1 MVNPLNVLSS
11 RLRMRHIRLLT
22 VLGECGSLRKA
33 AEIMSQTQ
41 PALTKS
47 LHEIEELIGEPL
59 FSRTPKGL
67 QPNTLGEALT
77 RYARLVYADLG
88 GVHKELTALRSGS
101 IGNIHIGGL
110 SALTNSLL
118 PETIAFLKN
127 EHPSLNISVEVE
139 TSDLL
144 VKALEQDKLD
154 LVIARIPENHPSEN
168 LNFVAFDAEVIVP
181 VASSGHPEMRNSE
194 LTLEALRKYCWVIQ
208 PQPAPLR
215 MFFHQLFRDA
225 QTSLP
230 VSTIET
236 SSTLLALS
244 LLKGSAMVSLQPVS
258 LINYYE
264 KMNIIGRLPISL
276 SIKMNA
282 YGLITRKNRIPTAAM
297 QVVADAFLRHA
308 NLKTTKNN

>member
-1 MVNPLNVLSS
+1 MVNALNQISS
-11 RLRMRHIRLLT
+11 RLRMRHLRLLV

-33 AEIMSQTQ
+33 AEIMAQTQ

-47 LHEIEELIGEPL
+47 LHEIEEMIGEPL
-59 FSRTPKGL
+59 FSRTPKGI

-77 RYARLVYADLG
+77 RYARLVYVDLD
-88 GVHKELTALRSGS
+88 GVHKELAALKSGS

-118 PETIAFLKN
+118 PETITQLKRA
-127 EHPSLNISVEVE
+127 HPLLNISVEVE

-144 VKALEQDKLD
+144 LKALEQDKLD
-154 LVIARIPENHPSEN
+154 LVIARIPENYPSEN
-168 LNFVAFDAEVIVP
+168 LNFIPFDSEVIVP
-181 VASSGHPEMRNSE
+181 VARFDHPEMQNSE
-194 LTLEALRKYCWVIQ
+194 LTLQTLSRYCWVIQ

-215 MFFHQLFRDA
+215 MFFHQLFREA

-230 VSTIET
+230 ASTIET
-236 SSTLLALS
+236 SSTLLVLS
-244 LLKGSAMVSLQPVS
+244 LLKESDMISLQPVS

-264 KMNIIGRLPISL
+264 KMNVIGRLPVSL

-297 QVVADAFLRHA
+297 QVVAAAFLDREQPR
-308 NLKTTKNN
+308 LPD

>member
-1 MVNPLNVLSS
+1 MINPLNLISS
-11 RLRMRHIRLLT
+11 RLRMRHLRLLV
-22 VLGECGSLRKA
+22 VLGDCGSLRRA

-47 LHEIEELIGEPL
+47 LHEIEEMIGEPL
-59 FSRTPKGL
+59 FSRTPKGI

-77 RYARLVYADLG
+77 RYARLVYVDLD
-88 GVHKELTALRSGS
+88 GVHKELAALKSGS
-101 IGNIHIGGL
+101 IGNVHIGGL

-118 PETIAFLKN
+118 PGTISFLKKKY
-127 EHPSLNISVEVE
+127 PMLNISVEVE

-144 VKALEQDKLD
+144 LKALEQDKLD
-154 LVIARIPENHPSEN
+154 LVIARIPENYPSEN
-168 LNFVAFDAEVIVP
+168 LNFIPFDSEVIVP
-181 VASSGHPEMRNSE
+181 VARFDHPEMQNGKLMLS
-194 LTLEALRKYCWVIQ
+194 ALSKYCWVIQ

-215 MFFHQLFRDA
+215 MFFHQLFREA

-244 LLKGSAMVSLQPVS
+244 LLKESDMISLQPVS

-276 SIKMNA
+276 SIRMNA

-297 QVVADAFLRHA
+297 QVVSEAFMEHA
-308 NLKTTKNN
+308 RL